1 VVTLALSVIIIF
13 FSSLFRSRHIVVVHV
28 SNECGKKS
36 LPKSKFSK
44 LLLPAVVSPEEKNYN
59 EQKMANAY

>member
-1 VVTLALSVIIIF
+1 MS
-13 FSSLFRSRHIVVVHV
+13 HIVVVHV

-44 LLLPAVVSPEEKNYN
+44 LLLPAVVSPEEKNY
-59 EQKMANAY
+59 KFTR